1 MSTTFDPATRAD
13 VDRGAW
19 SRAGTRRRRW
29 AVLGE
34 LWLLT
39 IGYLV
44 LFETLIG
51 PMRRFELDCLAWLFR
66 LFGARGVTAAVGD
79 NLLIASPG
87 HRPILA
93 FISPSCS
100 SLMGILALGTLAIA
114 VLRGRHSHTVVA
126 YVVSASMLFVLNL
139 ARMAASCVAGLWFGR
154 GALLLFHDWVGTVWN
169 FVATLLGFLLLL
181 YLTLPSAERAEQ
193 DRYGRHIARRPESW
207 SHAGLGYRVPAVKPV
222 RSSRRSFTGWL
233 VRYFLPSKTRRL
245 LARRRESNRI
255 DFRIGF
261 LNVEQRRAVISEL
274 SAHGLEAQGAS
285 LMALAVFE
293 EDSTV
298 LDALAS
304 AVYEHAHDP
313 VTSDRT
319 ASLLLWCRAWTSR
332 REIVGVGELPP
343 IGALVLERFAPGSV
357 ARGRENKYERLLH
370 STSDRSS
377 DKIRLVTRLGDQG
390 LAYHAFSL
398 LSVAATE
405 EDDYVVA
412 ALVEAIAKRQ
422 WEPVSNSG
430 VAALRLWARAW
441 LLSHRLEVLSVP
453 ELNVAASVAASQLE
467 ENHMG
472 RHGKRQEREL
482 FSEPRYVGGIG
493 RGGPFRVAVS
503 GAGGPAGVA
512 VIRALLLAGHTVVAL
527 DADPSAA
534 GFHLPGVLP
543 RLVPR
548 YDDETFT
555 VVLASMVHETR
566 VQAFICTV
574 AEEYASLAVVS
585 PTLGELGCKTW
596 IPDLKSVEL
605 CLDKVAFAFVMEE
618 YGIAHP
624 PTATTPQGCRRLP
637 GPWIVKPRRGRG
649 SRGFA
654 FVDTR
659 RNLRRIMRSDKELL
673 AQSRL
678 AGEEFTADVL
688 VDRNGEVVTCVPRW
702 RLETRGGISVKGLT
716 FDSEVVTRVCAEVVA
731 ATGITGPANIQGM
744 IDASGAVSIIEL
756 NPRFSGGLPL
766 TLAAGADVVGAYLQA
781 ILEPERRIAPLYFDV
796 GIRMTR
802 YFEEIFQTSGV

>member
-1 MSTTFDPATRAD
+1 MTTIDPRARHDIDQGAST
-13 VDRGAW
+13 
-19 SRAGTRRRRW
+19 RAGTRRRRW

-34 LWLLT
+34 LWALT
-39 IGYLV
+39 VGYLV

-51 PMRRFELDCLAWLFR
+51 PMRRVELDSLAWLFR
-66 LFGARGVTAAVGD
+66 LFGARGVTLAVGD

-114 VLRGRHSHTVVA
+114 VLRGRRSHTVVA
-126 YVVSASMLFVLNL
+126 YIVSASMLFVLNL
-139 ARMAASCVAGLWFGR
+139 GRMAASSVAGLWFGR

-181 YLTLPSAERAEQ
+181 YLTLPTAERAEQ
-193 DRYGRHIARRPESW
+193 DRYGRHTARRPESW
-207 SHAGLGYRVPAVKPV
+207 SHAGLGYRIPAVQRV
-222 RSSRRSFTGWL
+222 RSNRRSLTGWL
-233 VRYFLPSKTRRL
+233 IRYFVPAKTRRW

-261 LNVEQRRAVISEL
+261 LNVEQRCAAIATL
-274 SAHGLEAQGAS
+274 SANGLETQGAS

-293 EDSTV
+293 EDFTV
-298 LDALAS
+298 LDALAR
-304 AVYEHAHDP
+304 AVFIHAHDP
-313 VTSDRT
+313 VTTDRT
-319 ASLLLWCRAWTSR
+319 ASLLLWCRAWSSR
-332 REIVGVGELPP
+332 RVIEGVGPLPP
-343 IGALVLERFAPGSV
+343 FDVLALKRFATGPF
-357 ARGRENKYERLLH
+357 AQRRERKCQRLLQ
-370 STSDRSS
+370 STTDRSS
-377 DKIRLVTRLGDQG
+377 VKIRLVTQLGDQG
-390 LAYHAFSL
+390 LAYHAYSL
-398 LSVAATE
+398 LSVAAEE
-405 EDDYVVA
+405 EDDYVIQ

-453 ELNVAASVAASQLE
+453 ELNVSAPIVPERSDS
-467 ENHMG
+467 NG
-472 RHGKRQEREL
+472 KRRHGKRLAIEKL
-482 FSEPRYVGGIG
+482 SEPQFVGGVG

-503 GAGGPAGVA
+503 GAGGPAGLA
-512 VIRALLLAGHTVVAL
+512 VIRALLFAGHSVVAL
-527 DADPSAA
+527 DADPFAA
-534 GFHLPGVLP
+534 GFQLPGVQTGV
-543 RLVPR
+543 VPR
-548 YDDETFT
+548 FDDESFADGLTSIVEAT
-555 VVLASMVHETR
+555 K
-566 VQAFICTV
+566 VQALICTV
-574 AEEYASLAVVS
+574 AEEYAPLAAIALDLS
-585 PTLGELGCKTW
+585 DLGCKTW
-596 IPDLKSVEL
+596 IPDLEAVAR
-605 CLDKVAFAFVMEE
+605 CLDKAAFAFAMEE

-624 PTATTPQGCRRLP
+624 PTATTSRGSRRLP

-654 FVDTR
+654 LVDDR
-659 RNLRRIMRSDKELL
+659 RVLRRIMRHDKELI

-678 AGEEFTADVL
+678 MGEEFTADVL
-688 VDRNGEVVTCVPRW
+688 VDRNGQVVTCVPRW

-716 FDSEVVTRVCAEVVA
+716 FDSIEVTRVCAEVVA
-731 ATGITGPANIQGM
+731 ATGITGPINIQGM
-744 IDASGAVSIIEL
+744 VDPSGAVSIIEL

-796 GIRMTR
+796 GVRMTR
-802 YFEEIFQTSGV
+802 YFEDIFETSGV

>member
-1 MSTTFDPATRAD
+1 MNTTFDPQTRAD
-13 VDRGAW
+13 VDRGALT
-19 SRAGTRRRRW
+19 RAGTRRRRW
-29 AVLGE
+29 SVLAE
-34 LWLLT
+34 LWALT

-51 PMRRFELDCLAWLFR
+51 PMRRFELDSLAWLFR
-66 LFGARGVTAAVGD
+66 LFGVGGVTAAVGD

-100 SLMGILALGTLAIA
+100 SLMGILALGTLAVA
-114 VLRGRHSHTVVA
+114 VLRGRRGHTVVA
-126 YVVSASMLFVLNL
+126 YVVSAVALFVLNL
-139 ARMAASCVAGLWFGR
+139 GRMAASCVAGLWFGR

-181 YLTLPSAERAEQ
+181 YLTLPSADRAEQ

-207 SHAGLGYRVPAVKPV
+207 THAGLGYRVPAVQRV
-222 RSSRRSFTGWL
+222 RANRRSWTGWL
-233 VRYFLPSKTRRL
+233 IRYFLPASTRRW
-245 LARRRESNRI
+245 LARRRESDRI

-261 LNVEQRRAVISEL
+261 LNVDQRRAAIAEL
-274 SAHGLEAQGAS
+274 SANGLEPQGAS

-293 EDSTV
+293 EDASV
-298 LDALAS
+298 LDALAR
-304 AVYEHAHDP
+304 AVFSHANDH
-313 VTSDRT
+313 VTSDR
-319 ASLLLWCRAWTSR
+319 AVSLLLWCRAWSSR
-332 REIVGVGELPP
+332 REIEGVGPLPP
-343 IGALVLERFAPGSV
+343 IGTLVLERFRPGPL
-357 ARGRENKYERLLH
+357 ARRRERKCQRLLQ
-370 STSDRSS
+370 STTDRSS
-377 DKIRLVTRLGDQG
+377 DRIRLVTQLGDQG
-390 LAYHAFSL
+390 LAYHACSL
-398 LSVAATE
+398 LSIAASE
-405 EDDYVVA
+405 EDDYVIQ

-422 WEPVSNSG
+422 WEPVSNQG

-453 ELNVAASVAASQLE
+453 ELNVPSPVEPERADS
-467 ENHMG
+467 
-472 RHGKRQEREL
+472 KRQRRLDKQLVTEKSFET
-482 FSEPRYVGGIG
+482 RYVGGIG

-512 VIRALLLAGHTVVAL
+512 VIRALLRAGHEVVAL

-534 GFHLPGVLP
+534 GFQLPGV
-543 RLVPR
+543 RFGVVPR
-548 YDDETFT
+548 FDDDSYANVLTSLVETT
-555 VVLASMVHETR
+555 N
-566 VQAFICTV
+566 VQALICTV
-574 AEEYASLAVVS
+574 AEEYAPLTAVAS
-585 PTLGELGCKTW
+585 TLSDLGCRTW
-596 IPDLKSVEL
+596 IPELEAVER
-605 CLDKVAFAFVMEE
+605 CLDKGAFAFAMEE

-624 PTATTPQGCRRLP
+624 ATATTPRASRRLP

-654 FVDTR
+654 FIDNAR
-659 RNLRRIMRSDKELL
+659 DLRRTLRRDKELL

-678 AGEEFTADVL
+678 VGEEFTADVL
-688 VDRNGEVVTCVPRW
+688 VDRNGQVVTCVPRW

-716 FDSEVVTRVCAEVVA
+716 FDSPEVTRVCAEVVA
-731 ATGITGPANIQGM
+731 ATGITGPLNIQGM
-744 IDASGAVSIIEL
+744 VNSSGTVSVIEL

-796 GIRMTR
+796 GVRMTR
-802 YFEEIFQTSGV
+802 YFEEIFETSGG